1 LNFGNVETAILFVM
15 AIIFGGI
22 LRNVSEHLW
31 NRWTKHYVEK
41 EEFEEFKKELT
52 KKYIL
57 KEHYDK
63 VEQKIQR
70 DIEEL
75 KTLVIIVAA
84 KLKIDLS
91 KIHLKIPADVLKE
104 ILKEEKYEE
113 KIKNKD

>member
-1 LNFGNVETAILFVM
+1 MNFGEFETAILFII
-15 AIIFGGI
+15 AFIFGGI

-31 NRWTKHYVEK
+31 HRWTKHYVEK
-41 EEFEEFKKELT
+41 DEFEDFKRKLNSI
-52 KKYIL
+52 YVS
-57 KEHYDK
+57 KEHYDR

-91 KIHLKIPADVLKE
+91 RIHLKIPADILKE
-104 ILKEEKYEE
+104 ILKEGNNEN
-113 KIKNKD
+113 KN